1 MTGKT
6 LVRTAILSLA
16 VAITSRTL
24 AAQDF
29 RIAGGVALPTMGRG
43 GTVGGQGQA
52 SIEMGP
58 RNSGLGVRFDVLYA
72 QTAASALSLGDV
84 VKNGQTTRTYAAAGG
99 IFYRRD
105 VRDFAPY
112 LIAGAGAYGQT
123 ASSGVALGLNGGIGV
138 DWAGNSTHPFMEAR
152 IHRFRGDNGSI
163 AVERRERS
171 LISALVGLR
180 F

>member
-1 MTGKT
+1 MKGRR
-6 LVRTAILSLA
+6 LVRTAMA
-16 VAITSRTL
+16 GVCMAIASSSL

-29 RIAGGVALPTMGRG
+29 RVAGGVALPRIGRG
-43 GTVGGQGQA
+43 GAVGGQGQA

-58 RNSGLGVRFDVLYA
+58 QGSGLGIRLDLLYA
-72 QTAASALSLGDV
+72 QTATAALSLDDV
-84 VKNGQTTRTYAAAGG
+84 VKGGQTTRTYAAAGG
-99 IFYRRD
+99 LFYRRD

-112 LIAGAGAYGQT
+112 VLAGAGAYGQT
-123 ASSGVALGLNGGIGV
+123 ASSGVALGVHGGVGV
-138 DWAGNSTHPFMEAR
+138 DWAGSRSRPFMEAR
-152 IHRFRGDNGSI
+152 LHRLRGDAGSL